1 MTMRNNDIAVTY
13 VKFVDKHNG
22 KTRPIVIIDQNERDY
37 IAFKLTTQ
45 FAHKS
50 AKIQANYYEMKEWH
64 FSGLDKKT
72 WIDTSTS
79 LAISK
84 SHHFE
89 MIGRLQ
95 RGDVVGLNAFLLK
108 HRT

>member
-64 FSGLDKKT
+64 FSGLEKK
-72 WIDTSTS
+72 
-79 LAISK
+79 L
-84 SHHFE
+84 
-89 MIGRLQ
+89 
-95 RGDVVGLNAFLLK
+95 GLIQALLWQLVSRIILK
-108 HRT
+108 